1 MASRRGKIFILIIFL
16 LNAAAFL
23 IVPWENFFLDR
34 EKVIFGFSHHLEEI
48 DVKYLEATDVY
59 VPMTFGTDVVKG
71 YEHPTWF
78 HRKLMP
84 YARFY
89 LYTGPV
95 TDKMR
100 TEIKHKKTEN
110 DGIPVLI
117 SELIVIPG
125 SGKVKIDMDASY
137 ANDYYVKEGMK
148 KLSKEYPLPGDGC
161 YDSATPFCQ
170 AHADF
175 KNTAA
180 RNLIIAVAAE
190 VVLITVI
197 LVIAAAS
204 SKSKKK
210 QDPANTAK

>member
-1 MASRRGKIFILIIFL
+1 MSSKRGKLFILIIFL

-23 IVPWENFFLDR
+23 VVPWENFLLDK
-34 EKVIFGFSHHLEEI
+34 EKVIFGHSHHLEEI
-48 DVKYLEATDVY
+48 DAKYLEATDIY
-59 VPMTFGTDVVKG
+59 VPMTFGVDVIKG
-71 YEHPTWF
+71 YENPTWF

-100 TEIKHKKTEN
+100 SEISHKREKY

-117 SELIVIPG
+117 SELIEVPAD
-125 SGKVKIDMDASY
+125 GKVKIDMNDSY
-137 ANDYYVKEGMK
+137 ADNYYVKEGMK
-148 KLSKEYPLPGDGC
+148 KLAKKYTLPGDEF

-175 KNTAA
+175 KNSAA
-180 RNLIIAVAAE
+180 RFLIIAVVAE
-190 VVLITVI
+190 VVLFTVI
-197 LVIAAAS
+197 LVVSAAV

-210 QDPANTAK
+210 QGGVKQ

>member
-1 MASRRGKIFILIIFL
+1 MASKRGTFFILIVFL

-23 IVPWENFFLDR
+23 AVPWENIFLDK
-34 EKVIFGFSHHLEEI
+34 EKVIFGHSHHLEEI
-48 DVKYLEATDVY
+48 DVKYLEATDIY
-59 VPMTFGTDVVKG
+59 VPMTFGVDVIKG
-71 YEHPTWF
+71 YENPTWF

-89 LYTGPV
+89 LYKGPV

-100 TEIKHKKTEN
+100 SEISHKKKEY
-110 DGIPVLI
+110 DGIPILV
-117 SELIVIPG
+117 SELIKMPD
-125 SGKVKIDMDASY
+125 SGKVKIDMTDSY
-137 ANDYYVKEGMK
+137 ADNYYVKEGMK
-148 KLSKEYPLPGDGC
+148 KLAKKYTLPGDEF

>member
-1 MASRRGKIFILIIFL
+1 MASKRGKFFILIIFL

-23 IVPWENFFLDR
+23 VVPWESFLLDK
-34 EKVIFGFSHHLEEI
+34 EKVVFGNSHHLEEI
-48 DVKYLEATDVY
+48 DVKYLEATDIY
-59 VPMTFGTDVVKG
+59 VPMTFGADVIKG
-71 YEHPTWF
+71 YENPTWF

-100 TEIKHKKTEN
+100 SEISHKRTEY

-117 SELIVIPG
+117 SELIEIPD
-125 SGKVKIDMDASY
+125 SGKVKIDMDDSY
-137 ANDYYVKEGMK
+137 ADNYYVKEGMK
-148 KLSKEYPLPGDGC
+148 KLAKNYTLPGDEF

-180 RNLIIAVAAE
+180 HILIMVVVAE
-190 VVLITVI
+190 VVLFTVI
-197 LVIAAAS
+197 LVIAAAA

-210 QDPANTAK
+210 KQTETDK